1 MKRYKKD
8 FKMATLCS
16 QNTISVRT
24 QILNLKNAVFIGLS
38 GLELTSEEKEWL
50 RHPLVG
56 GVILFKR
63 NYADLIQL
71 KALTA
76 SIKAMNPELLISVDH
91 EGGRVQRFREYFT
104 AIPAMRTLGERYDE
118 SPEMALKEAFEIGQT
133 IAKELKNAGV
143 DFSYTPVCDLDYGV
157 NPAIGDRAFH
167 HDAQITVALVVALY
181 EGLKSEGSIGVAKHF
196 PGHGY
201 VNIDTHL
208 AIAHDNRSL
217 EELESADLIP
227 FQKLINSGVEALMPA
242 HIIFSCLD
250 AENTVITSKAWM
262 QYLRETLGF
271 KGIIISDDLDMK
283 GADHLGTVQEKVAAC
298 FDAGIN
304 IVLLCNDMHA
314 IRELLAH

>member
-1 MKRYKKD
+1 ME
-8 FKMATLCS
+8 TLCS
-16 QNTISVRT
+16 QNKLSVRT
-24 QILNLKNAVFIGLS
+24 QILDLKNAVFIGLS
-38 GLELTSEEKEWL
+38 GVELTSEEKEWL
-50 RHPLVG
+50 MHPLVG

-63 NYADLIQL
+63 NYVDLVQL

-76 SIKAMNPELLISVDH
+76 SIKMIDPLLLISVDH
-91 EGGRVQRFREYFT
+91 EGGRVQRFRDYFT

-118 SPEMALKEAFEIGQT
+118 SPEIALKEAFEIGQI
-133 IAKELKNAGV
+133 IAQELKSVGV

-167 HDAQITVALVVALY
+167 HDAGVTAELVVSLY

-201 VNIDTHL
+201 INIDTHL
-208 AIAHDNRSL
+208 AIAHDDRSL
-217 EELESADLIP
+217 EVLESADLIP
-227 FQKLINSGVEALMPA
+227 FQKLITAGVEALMPA

-250 AENTVITSKAWM
+250 AEKTVITSNVWM
-262 QYLRETLGF
+262 QYLRENLGF
-271 KGIIISDDLDMK
+271 KGVIISDDLDMK

-304 IVLLCNDMHA
+304 IVLLCNDMSA
-314 IRELLAH
+314 IRELLRP